1 MQINVALYSS
11 TMTQPNSDSTQNTFS
26 ISGSSVGN
34 MLGSGVMNINEA
46 SQQRET
52 ENASISETVA
62 KGQQKVILILAANP
76 KSTPTLRLDEEVREI
91 DAGLRR
97 ANQRDR
103 FHLEQRWAVR
113 SRDVQN
119 ALLDLKPQVVHF
131 SGHGENE
138 IGLILENEVGKA
150 VAVST
155 EALAGLFELFA
166 DRVECVVLNACYSE
180 VQAAAIAN
188 HIPYVIGMNKAI
200 GDRAAIEFAVIF
212 YAALGAGESVEFAYK
227 LGCNAIRMAGIEE
240 YLTPVM
246 KKKPV

>member
-1 MQINVALYSS
+1 
-11 TMTQPNSDSTQNTFS
+11 MTQPNSDSTQNTFN
-26 ISGSSVGN
+26 ISGSSIGN
-34 MLGSGVMNINEA
+34 MLGSGTMNINEA
-46 SQQRET
+46 TQQRET
-52 ENASISETVA
+52 ANVSTSSETVTE
-62 KGQQKVILILAANP
+62 GQQKVILILAANP
-76 KSTPTLRLDEEVREI
+76 KSTPALRLDEEVREI
-91 DAGLRR
+91 DSGLRR

-138 IGLILENEVGKA
+138 IGLILEDETGQSA
-150 VAVST
+150 AVST

-180 VQAAAIAN
+180 VQAEAIAN

-200 GDRAAIEFAVIF
+200 GDRAAIEFAIGF
-212 YAALGAGESVEFAYK
+212 YDALGAGESIEFAYK
-227 LGCNAIRMAGIEE
+227 LGLTAIRMAGIPEH
-240 YLTPVM
+240 LTPIL
-246 KKKPV
+246 KCKL

>member
-1 MQINVALYSS
+1 
-11 TMTQPNSDSTQNTFS
+11 
-26 ISGSSVGN
+26 

-46 SQQRET
+46 TQQRET
-52 ENASISETVA
+52 ENASISSETVA

-97 ANQRDR
+97 ASQRDR

-113 SRDVQN
+113 SRDLQT
-119 ALLDLKPQVVHF
+119 ALLDFKPQIVHF
-131 SGHGENE
+131 SGHGGDEM
-138 IGLILENEVGKA
+138 GLILEDATGAA

-180 VQAAAIAN
+180 VQAEAIAK

-240 YLTPVM
+240 YLTPVL

>member
-1 MQINVALYSS
+1 
-11 TMTQPNSDSTQNTFS
+11 MTQPNSDSTQNTFN

-34 MLGSGVMNINEA
+34 MLGSGTMNINEA
-46 SQQRET
+46 TQQRET
-52 ENASISETVA
+52 ENASVSSKTVLER
-62 KGQQKVILILAANP
+62 QQKVILILAANP
-76 KSTPTLRLDEEVREI
+76 KSTPALRLDEEVREI

-138 IGLILENEVGKA
+138 MGLILENEVGKA
-150 VAVST
+150 VAVGT

-180 VQAAAIAN
+180 VQAEAIAK

-240 YLTPVM
+240 YLTPVL
-246 KKKPV
+246 KKKPA

>member
-1 MQINVALYSS
+1 
-11 TMTQPNSDSTQNTFS
+11 MTQPNSDSTQNTFN

-34 MLGSGVMNINEA
+34 MLGSGTMNINEA
-46 SQQRET
+46 TQHRET
-52 ENASISETVA
+52 ANASTSTDRVGE
-62 KGQQKVILILAANP
+62 GQQKVILILAANP

-180 VQAAAIAN
+180 VQAAAIAK

-240 YLTPVM
+240 YLTPVL
-246 KKKPV
+246 KKKPA

>member
-1 MQINVALYSS
+1 
-11 TMTQPNSDSTQNTFS
+11 MTQPNSDSTQNTFN

-34 MLGSGVMNINEA
+34 LLGSGTMNINEA
-46 SQQRET
+46 TRQRET
-52 ENASISETVA
+52 GNAAASSETVPER
-62 KGQQKVILILAANP
+62 QQKVILILAANP

-91 DAGLRR
+91 DEGLRR

-131 SGHGENE
+131 SGPGDQES
-138 IGLILENEVGKA
+138 GLILEDEIGKA
-150 VAVST
+150 VTVSP

-166 DRVECVVLNACYSE
+166 DQVECVVLNACYSE
-180 VQAAAIAN
+180 RQAEAIAH
-188 HIPYVIGMNKAI
+188 HIPYVVGMNQEI
-200 GDRAAIEFAVIF
+200 GDRAAIEFAVLF

-227 LGCNAIRMAGIEE
+227 FGCNAIRMAGIEE
-240 YLTPVM
+240 YLTPVL
-246 KKKPV
+246 KQKSA